1 MPMIP
6 SVAAAVTYGAIKIGG
21 YALYAYWLNRRL
33 KSNVSP
39 FKFALVKTLIG
50 LAAGWAFLS
59 VGSNLPQELQTDF
72 AFWLSA
78 LPLRLFA
85 WLLVIGYFYKTKST
99 YLQLFLYSVLG
110 IVITYSLDL
119 IMFVTFKLLPGMQM
133 PMC

>member
-6 SVAAAVTYGAIKIGG
+6 SFAAFTYGAIKLGG
-21 YALYAYWLNRRL
+21 YALYAYWLNRRF

-39 FKFALVKTLIG
+39 FNFALVKTFVG
-50 LAAGWAFLS
+50 FVAGWGFLS
-59 VGSNLPQELQTDF
+59 LGSNLPQELQSNF

-85 WLLVIGYFYKTKST
+85 WLLVIGYFYKSKST
-99 YLQLFLYSVLG
+99 YLQLLLYSVLG

-119 IMFVTFKLLPGMQM
+119 VMFGLFKLLPGMQI